1 MKKTTATVALAA
13 AVGFSALAT
22 TPAMAAPVVFSNC
35 SEAAAYGVYNIPAG
49 SPGYGSHLDRDGDG
63 IGCENSTVV
72 YDETLVPGY
81 ETPVAEQPEAP
92 IAQQPTD
99 AGTMPFKNCTE
110 ARNAGYTNI
119 PSTSPFYG
127 PHLDRDKDGFG
138 CDAGGADEVDDVT
151 PEVGDGV
158 TGDWGQQNWEQGNW
172 DQQWPAADQQVAQMP
187 VGGADTGVAQE
198 SSNGAGA
205 LALGGGLALIAAAGA
220 VFGIRRARA

>member
-1 MKKTTATVALAA
+1 MLVEFVYGDIIRL
-13 AVGFSALAT
+13 FRS
-22 TPAMAAPVVFSNC
+22 TPAS
-35 SEAAAYGVYNIPAG
+35 SSYSRAYT
-49 SPGYGSHLDRDGDG
+49 RR
-63 IGCENSTVV
+63 T
-72 YDETLVPGY
+72 
-81 ETPVAEQPEAP
+81 
-92 IAQQPTD
+92 
-99 AGTMPFKNCTE
+99 
-110 ARNAGYTNI
+110 ARKEPS

-138 CDAGGADEVDDVT
+138 CDAGGADEVDDVS
-151 PEVGDGV
+151 PEVGNGV
-158 TGDWGQQNWEQGNW
+158 TGDWGQQDWEQGNW

>member
-22 TPAMAAPVVFSNC
+22 TPAMAAPF
-35 SEAAAYGVYNIPAG
+35 EY
-49 SPGYGSHLDRDGDG
+49 
-63 IGCENSTVV
+63 
-72 YDETLVPGY
+72 
-81 ETPVAEQPEAP
+81 Q
-92 IAQQPTD
+92 
-99 AGTMPFKNCTE
+99 NCTE
-110 ARNAGYTNI
+110 ARANGATNLVPGDYGFGPHLDGNNDGVGCEDGSGVGTPMTPQPETPVAQQPTGVGTAFENCDAARAAGYTNI
-119 PSTSPFYG
+119 PWTSPLYG
-127 PHLDRDKDGFG
+127 PHLDRDNDGSG
-138 CDAGGADEVDDVT
+138 CDAGGAD
-151 PEVGDGV
+151 DGV
-158 TGDWGQQNWEQGNW
+158 VVEDWSQQDWEQPTWEQESW